1 MDHREIRK
9 VKRGK
14 LMNEHA
20 EVIRYVATLVEAVE
34 SDIIKSNYQ
43 IATGKFEAAYE
54 LLADIGLSICS
65 IESALMPMATCFE
78 DLNSEQIM
86 CERHQLDTT
95 LNQLL
100 EAFDYRKYINLHEKA
115 AQFICEFFKWKRCI
129 LTVIKPFELL
139 SEAVV

>member
-1 MDHREIRK
+1 
-9 VKRGK
+9 
-14 LMNEHA
+14 MNENV

-43 IATGKFEAAYE
+43 IATGKYEAAYE

-65 IESALMPMATCFE
+65 IESALMPMAACFT
-78 DLNSEQIM
+78 DLNSDQIM
-86 CERHQLDTT
+86 CERHQLDLT

-100 EAFDYRKYINLHEKA
+100 EAFDYRKYISLNERI